1 MDLWAVHVKN
11 TTGIPFPLR
20 NSFPEKPIPW
30 NLRKMVSFRGE
41 DGRFF
46 EISRVSR
53 RRNNRVFVV
62 KAMGKKNN
70 DNSNS
75 SSSSPGTFLCVLLLW
90 KFLLFWIFGY
100 WFVRT
105 WGVDFFYLFLIFP
118 KKSSFICMLDLG
130 FDRF

>member
-75 SSSSPGTFLCVLLLW
+75 SSSSPGTFLCVLLL
-90 KFLLFWIFGY
+90 
-100 WFVRT
+100 
-105 WGVDFFYLFLIFP
+105 
-118 KKSSFICMLDLG
+118 
-130 FDRF
+130 